1 MSVRPSSSTIHAVA
15 RSPGRVSRAARVAA
29 WTSCVWPA
37 RVVSKVQSSGNHGRH
52 GMWIFLCVSMLAAL
66 FPATAGAQPVSGVA
80 VEVVT
85 VLASNIDEV
94 FDPRLLTHQ
103 PYFVTFPYSSYRLL
117 RRQTQYVPWGDRARF
132 NLPGRGELR
141 VWPKAREE
149 SGVTLN
155 LALRGAG
162 RRRLVDTSVCL
173 QDHRVLLVGGPR
185 HEYGVLILLIGA
197 TASVSR

>member
-1 MSVRPSSSTIHAVA
+1 
-15 RSPGRVSRAARVAA
+15 
-29 WTSCVWPA
+29 
-37 RVVSKVQSSGNHGRH
+37 
-52 GMWIFLCVSMLAAL
+52 MWGVLCVAMLAAA
-66 FPATAGAQPVSGVA
+66 PSTAVAQPVNGVA

-85 VLASNIDEV
+85 VLASNIDSV
-94 FDPRLLTHQ
+94 VDPRLRTHQ
-103 PYFVTFPYSSYRLL
+103 SYFGTFPYSSYRLL
-117 RRQTQYVPWGDRARF
+117 RKQTQYVPWGGRARF

-149 SGVTLN
+149 SGVALN

-185 HEYGVLILLIGA
+185 HQYGVLILLIGA
-197 TASVSR
+197 SASVPR